1 MSESNLFVYLVKF
14 ILNVVEHSKWQ
25 THVYVRQQAVKW
37 PWWRRRRSEVV
48 TKETHHFRTYC
59 TESLKR
65 CVSRPLEPLLNIVV
79 LSNAQCHSDELTTAE
94 NNDIDVRTALNKQMN
109 FKGVHFSWV
118 QNSTVCPSVPLFWKS
133 FSLSNENDM
142 RGSPGGIRGHV
153 SLLLIPL
160 PPAKQQGI
168 DWSGTPHS
176 RHPTGGGRKRN
187 AWRVGRALDSVWAA
201 LTFS

>member
-1 MSESNLFVYLVKF
+1 MFAN
-14 ILNVVEHSKWQ
+14 
-25 THVYVRQQAVKW
+25 
-37 PWWRRRRSEVV
+37 
-48 TKETHHFRTYC
+48 
-59 TESLKR
+59 KR
-65 CVSRPLEPLLNIVV
+65 WSRPDGGGGGVKLLPRKLTTSGLIAQKVTSDACHDH
-79 LSNAQCHSDELTTAE
+79 LSRYWKLLSSLMPSATAMSFTTAE
-94 NNDIDVRTALNKQMN
+94 NNDIDVRTALDKQMN
-109 FKGVHFSWV
+109 FKGVYFSWV

-176 RHPTGGGRKRN
+176 RHPTGGGGKEMLGESAERWTACERLSPSAN
-187 AWRVGRALDSVWAA
+187 CSLVPRAPGESSELAVVDGGKG
-201 LTFS
+201 FRG